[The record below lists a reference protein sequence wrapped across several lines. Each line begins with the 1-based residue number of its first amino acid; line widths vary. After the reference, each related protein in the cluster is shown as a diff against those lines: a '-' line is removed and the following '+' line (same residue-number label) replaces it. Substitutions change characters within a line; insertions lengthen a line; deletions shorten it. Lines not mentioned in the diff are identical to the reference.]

1 MSRGTDMNSD
11 RGGTAVAK
19 RLESLDALRGLDML
33 FLVGISGV
41 IAALGKAYDNT
52 VLDALAGQMR
62 HTPWHGF
69 HLLDLVFPLFIF
81 VGGTS
86 LPFALNKRLEDGS
99 SRAQL
104 HVHVVRRALLLF
116 LLGLVQ
122 NGLLG
127 FDFSNMHYTGVLQRI
142 AVAYFF
148 AALIVLNTGVWKQAA
163 IAGSLLVSYW
173 LLMTLVPVPGHG
185 AGVITPEGNLHTYV
199 DQRFLPGKF
208 YRGECF
214 DEDGLLQQM
223 SSIAVCLAG
232 ALAGHWLRSG
242 RAPKRKAYGLV
253 AAGVA
258 CVIVGLAW
266 DRAFPII
273 FRLWSSSYAMLV
285 IGISAALLG
294 VFYWVIDVKGY
305 RRWAFPF
312 VVVGLNAITIY
323 LAPLLIDFNKIVD
336 FFVHGFIGHLGSFR
350 DVFVAI
356 CILAVKWL
364 FLYFL
369 YKKRIFLKI

>member
-1 MSRGTDMNSD
+1 MDVNKD
-11 RGGTAVAK
+11 KNETAVAT
-19 RLESLDALRGLDML
+19 RLQSLDALRGLDML

-41 IAALGKAYDNT
+41 FVAIGKTCDNK
-52 VLDALAGQMR
+52 VCDFLAGQIQ
-62 HTPWHGF
+62 HTKWQGF
-69 HLLDLVFPLFIF
+69 HLYDLIFPLFIF
-81 VGGTS
+81 MVGTS
-86 LPFALNKRLEDGS
+86 MPFALSRKLEDGY
-99 SRAQL
+99 SRVKL
-104 HVHVVRRALLLF
+104 HLHVVRRSLLLF
-116 LLGLVQ
+116 FLGLVQ

-148 AALIVLNTGVWKQAA
+148 AALIVLNTSVGKQAVV
-163 IAGSLLVSYW
+163 AGSLLVGYW

-185 AGVITPEGNLHTYV
+185 AGIITPEGNLHTYI

-232 ALAGHWLRSG
+232 ALAGHWLRS
-242 RAPKRKAYGLV
+242 RQAQDRKAYGLL

-258 CVIVGLAW
+258 CVVVGLAW
-266 DRAFPII
+266 DLSFPII

-285 IGISAALLG
+285 IGISSVLLG

-305 RRWAFPF
+305 QRWAFPF
-312 VVVGLNAITIY
+312 VVVGMNAITIY
-323 LAPLLIDFNKIVD
+323 LAPLLIDFDKIVN

-350 DVFVAI
+350 VLLFAI
-356 CILAVKWL
+356 CLLAAKWL

-369 YKKRIFLKI
+369 YLKRIFLKV